1 MAVVTAFAI
10 VILPGRGFLHYL
22 FFIVFPVYWW
32 MGAALQSLGFR
43 NDGRPNRRILLAGF
57 VLVTM
62 GLQVGLRL
70 QQPLPD
76 MFGRFSLSWQQPR
89 SELAEVVRM
98 LKEPNDTLAVWGW
111 APDLYVQTGLP
122 QASREAHTERQ
133 LEESPQRDSYYR
145 PRFMKELEESHPAF
159 IIDAVGPWSVN
170 YFVREYSGHE
180 TFPDLSMYLEEHY
193 VLVAD
198 FHRERLYLRN
208 DRMDKGRVAGAFER
222 LVSKWENDPW
232 NGDTHAAF
240 SFNEIRPARP
250 IQGLQVGMMEPP
262 DKTVWP
268 LSGTERLMVL
278 EFGHDPKS
286 YAKTDQGNGTLFSVA
301 LKHPNGEEELLWDR
315 HLNPTENVE
324 DRGLQKIKIPLLS
337 VIEGSQLIIETDP
350 GPWGD
355 NAWDWAYMARMGF
368 RYRPD
373 LKFLD

>member
-1 MAVVTAFAI
+1 
-10 VILPGRGFLHYL
+10 
-22 FFIVFPVYWW
+22 

-43 NDGRPNRRILLAGF
+43 NDGRPNLRIFLAGF

-180 TFPDLSMYLEEHY
+180 TFPDLSMYL
-193 VLVAD
+193 
-198 FHRERLYLRN
+198 
-208 DRMDKGRVAGAFER
+208 
-222 LVSKWENDPW
+222 
-232 NGDTHAAF
+232 
-240 SFNEIRPARP
+240 
-250 IQGLQVGMMEPP
+250 
-262 DKTVWP
+262 
-268 LSGTERLMVL
+268 
-278 EFGHDPKS
+278 
-286 YAKTDQGNGTLFSVA
+286 
-301 LKHPNGEEELLWDR
+301 
-315 HLNPTENVE
+315 
-324 DRGLQKIKIPLLS
+324 
-337 VIEGSQLIIETDP
+337 
-350 GPWGD
+350 
-355 NAWDWAYMARMGF
+355 
-368 RYRPD
+368 
-373 LKFLD
+373 